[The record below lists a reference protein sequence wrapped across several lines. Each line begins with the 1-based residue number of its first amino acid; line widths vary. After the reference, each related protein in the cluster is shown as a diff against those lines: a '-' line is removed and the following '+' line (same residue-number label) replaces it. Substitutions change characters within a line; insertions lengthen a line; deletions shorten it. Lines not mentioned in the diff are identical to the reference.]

1 MSVSAALRNRHII
14 KQDKHPHGK
23 LSWWEKMYAWRYGSC
38 IDARAA
44 SRKDVRL
51 VRARYD
57 VDNDLWA
64 TSMLLDLEDALGM
77 RKD

>member
-1 MSVSAALRNRHII
+1 MH
-14 KQDKHPHGK
+14 
-23 LSWWEKMYAWRYGSC
+23 AWRYGSC

-44 SRKDVRL
+44 IHKDVRL
-51 VRARYD
+51 VRARHD
-57 VDNDLWA
+57 VNIDFWA

>member
-1 MSVSAALRNRHII
+1 MH
-14 KQDKHPHGK
+14 
-23 LSWWEKMYAWRYGSC
+23 AWKYGSC

-44 SRKDVRL
+44 IRKDVRQ

-57 VDNDLWA
+57 VNIDLW
-64 TSMLLDLEDALGM
+64 TSSMLLDLEDALGM

>member
-1 MSVSAALRNRHII
+1 MH
-14 KQDKHPHGK
+14 
-23 LSWWEKMYAWRYGSC
+23 AWRYGSC
-38 IDARAA
+38 IDAKAA

-51 VRARYD
+51 ARARYD

-77 RKD
+77 KKD

>member
-1 MSVSAALRNRHII
+1 MH
-14 KQDKHPHGK
+14 
-23 LSWWEKMYAWRYGSC
+23 AWRYGSY

-44 SRKDVRL
+44 IRKDVRL

-57 VDNDLWA
+57 VNIDFWA
-64 TSMLLDLEDALGM
+64 TSMLVDLEDALGM

>member
-1 MSVSAALRNRHII
+1 MHVR
-14 KQDKHPHGK
+14 
-23 LSWWEKMYAWRYGSC
+23 RYGSC
-38 IDARAA
+38 IDESRAA

-51 VRARYD
+51 ARAGYD
-57 VDNDLWA
+57 VDIDLWA

>member
-1 MSVSAALRNRHII
+1 
-14 KQDKHPHGK
+14 
-23 LSWWEKMYAWRYGSC
+23 MYAWRYGSC

-51 VRARYD
+51 LRARYD